1 MKKLMIAALAVAS
14 IAGAYAACTPGKD
27 PVIEDA
33 WVYTWKFTGKTTT
46 GVLVSYTINPSGNCK
61 PGGGGV
67 EMCAIRVPTS
77 LNIQGY
83 TYKCL
88 PCCGGFTELADDGEV
103 FWTTK
108 PQKELFEVT
117 NAKKLFTEGLTIDFG
132 HVIGKKAKNVSEGEA
147 LNYVLGYTAAN
158 DVTERHMQKK
168 DGQWTRA
175 KSFDTFCPLGAV
187 VETDATS
194 DDLEIIG
201 KRNGVVVQRG
211 RTRDLI
217 NSVAKSIS
225 FISGVMTLL
234 PGDVILT
241 GTPEGIGELS
251 VGDVFEVEIP
261 GVATLKN
268 KVVEEEK

>member
-1 MKKLMIAALAVAS
+1 MKIARIKIPEGNFYASLREDGMHLILGDVFAEWGELSEPYTGEFVLLPPVSPSKVVCLGANYKKHAEELSLDILPEPTIFLKPSTSVIADGEAIVYPASATKVDYESELAV
-14 IAGAYAACTPGKD
+14 
-27 PVIEDA
+27 
-33 WVYTWKFTGKTTT
+33 
-46 GVLVSYTINPSGNCK
+46 
-61 PGGGGV
+61 
-67 EMCAIRVPTS
+67 
-77 LNIQGY
+77 
-83 TYKCL
+83 
-88 PCCGGFTELADDGEV
+88 
-103 FWTTK
+103 
-108 PQKELFEVT
+108 
-117 NAKKLFTEGLTIDFG
+117 
-132 HVIGKKAKNVSEGEA
+132 VIGKKAKNVSEEDA
-147 LNYVLGYTAAN
+147 LSYVLGYTAAN

-187 VETDATS
+187 VETDVTP

-217 NSVAKSIS
+217 NSVEKSIS

-241 GTPEGIGELS
+241 GTPEGIGELN

-268 KVVEEEK
+268 KVVR

>member
-1 MKKLMIAALAVAS
+1 MKIARIRIPEGNFYASLREDGVHLILGDVFAEWGELSEPYTGEFCFLSPVSPSKVVCLGANYKKHAEELSLDVLPEPTIFLKPSTSVIADGENIVYPASATKVDYESELAV
-14 IAGAYAACTPGKD
+14 
-27 PVIEDA
+27 
-33 WVYTWKFTGKTTT
+33 
-46 GVLVSYTINPSGNCK
+46 
-61 PGGGGV
+61 
-67 EMCAIRVPTS
+67 
-77 LNIQGY
+77 
-83 TYKCL
+83 
-88 PCCGGFTELADDGEV
+88 
-103 FWTTK
+103 
-108 PQKELFEVT
+108 
-117 NAKKLFTEGLTIDFG
+117 
-132 HVIGKKAKNVSEGEA
+132 VIGKKAKNVSEEEA

-187 VETDATS
+187 VETDVTS

-268 KVVEEEK
+268 QVVEEEK